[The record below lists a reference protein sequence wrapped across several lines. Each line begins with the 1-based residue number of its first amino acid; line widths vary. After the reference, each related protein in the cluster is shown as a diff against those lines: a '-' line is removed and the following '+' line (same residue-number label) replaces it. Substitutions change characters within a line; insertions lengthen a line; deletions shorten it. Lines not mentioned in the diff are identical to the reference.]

1 MIGNLSSSTEKRG
14 TIMQSIKKTALRIF
28 GAIAPN
34 PFKEYHELR
43 FWKTRP
49 RKEDGTLAND
59 HYEYFYTELF
69 GLTRAWYKNK
79 RILDIGCGPRGSLE
93 WADMCEERVGLD
105 PLATQYMKLG
115 ADRHKMKYVDAPS
128 EKMPFRDNYFHVVCA
143 FNSLD
148 HVADYSVTIDEIKRV
163 TKEGGSFLLIVEV
176 NHPTSPTEPI
186 SLGWEF
192 LDDFKSGFRI
202 FGDVREY
209 EISDH
214 DIYNQ
219 IRKEDYYD
227 RSNNVDRPAIVV
239 ARLDRI

>member
-1 MIGNLSSSTEKRG
+1 MKAV
-14 TIMQSIKKTALRIF
+14 KKTALKIF
-28 GAIAPN
+28 TTIAPKR
-34 PFKEYHELR
+34 FKEYYELR

-93 WADMCEERVGLD
+93 WADMSEERVGLD
-105 PLATQYMKLG
+105 PLVPQYMKLG
-115 ADRHKMKYVDAPS
+115 AHKHKMKYVEAPS
-128 EKMPFRDNYFHVVCA
+128 EKIPYKDNYFDVVCA

-148 HVADYSVTIDEIKRV
+148 HVADYAATVAQIKRV
-163 TKEGGSFLLIVEV
+163 TKRAGSFLLIVEV
-176 NHPTSPTEPI
+176 NHPASPTEPI

-192 LDDFKSGFRI
+192 LDDFKDI
-202 FGDVREY
+202 FSVVGAVRRY
-209 EISDH
+209 EIGDH

-219 IRKEDYYD
+219 IRTEDYFD
-227 RSNNVDRPAIVV
+227 NSSDVDRPGIVV
-239 ARLDRI
+239 ARLDLI